1 MWILSVHALPLF
13 ITMKGLTCSLIKNLA
28 HRGADEGIAAS
39 FDNRLFRGILVCLIE
54 GPRRSMQRSFFAL
67 LIIVSF
73 LHSAMANPQQPGADS
88 SLFGFSSQHAQ
99 TEREWESKFRA
110 LPDAQKQR
118 DYMQLLSARPHHV
131 GSPYDKRNAE
141 WILARFKE
149 WGLNAQIESFKVLF
163 PTPKRRLLELV
174 APTRY
179 SAKLREPALQE
190 DPTSNQR
197 DEQLP
202 TYNAYSRDGD
212 VTAPLVYVNYGLPDD
227 YERLQRLGVS
237 VQGAIVIAR
246 YGNSWRGIKPKVAA
260 EHGAVGC
267 IIYSDPR
274 DDGYFGGDV
283 FPRGPMRPDQ
293 GVQRGSVMDFAS
305 NYPGD
310 PLTPDRGDPSA
321 PRMTASNAPSITK
334 IPTLPISY
342 GDAQPLLAAIT
353 GPLAPEE
360 WRGALP
366 IPYHVGPGAAQVH
379 LVVESNW
386 DVKEVHDVIARIPGT
401 TEPDEWVV
409 RGNHHAGWVNGAED
423 PISGQVALLEE
434 ARALGELL
442 KQGWKPKRTIIYCA
456 WDGEEPMLLGST
468 AWAETHGRE
477 LQEHAAVYINTDGND
492 RGYLTLEGSHSL
504 EHFMN
509 EVARSIE
516 DPETK
521 LSAFER
527 DRLAG
532 IANAKSDDDRKELRQ
547 RPDLRMDALGSGTDY
562 TAFVDHLGI
571 ASLNLA
577 YEGEDEGGIYHSI
590 YDDFY
595 WFTHFSDTDF
605 SYGVALSQ
613 TVGTAV
619 IRMAD
624 ADVLPYEFTDLADTM
639 QKYSK
644 DLQKLVQNKQEEA
657 REREQEL
664 NEGAFRATLDPR
676 KPTVAPPREDMP
688 PHLNFAPL
696 ENALEVLSKSAERYK
711 TALSK
716 AQAMGFSGGDKQ
728 LSALNQ
734 KLLESERRLTDPA
747 GLPRRPWYKH
757 MIYGPGVYTGYAPKT
772 MPGIREAIEQRRW
785 QEADTEI
792 GRVARVLENEAALV
806 DSAAGNLDGI
816 AK

>member
-1 MWILSVHALPLF
+1 MHR
-13 ITMKGLTCSLIKNLA
+13 SLCA
-28 HRGADEGIAAS
+28 
-39 FDNRLFRGILVCLIE
+39 V
-54 GPRRSMQRSFFAL
+54 L
-67 LIIVSF
+67 LIVLF
-73 LHSAMANPQQPGADS
+73 LHSAIANPQQPSAEP
-88 SLFGFSSQHAQ
+88 SLYGFSSPHSQ
-99 TEREWESKFRA
+99 TERDWENKFRA
-110 LPDAQKQR
+110 LPNAQKQR

-131 GSPYDKRNAE
+131 GSNYDKQNAE

-149 WGLNAQIESFKVLF
+149 WGLDASIESFQVLF
-163 PTPKRRLLELV
+163 PTPKRRVVELT

-179 SAKLREPALQE
+179 VARLQEPALPE

-202 TYNAYSRDGD
+202 TYNAYSHDGD
-212 VTAPLVYVNYGLPDD
+212 VTAPLVYVNYGVPED

-237 VQGAIVIAR
+237 VNGAIVIAR
-246 YGNSWRGIKPKVAA
+246 YGHSWRGIKPKVAA

-274 DDGYFGGDV
+274 DDGYFSGDV
-283 FPRGPMRPDQ
+283 FPKGGMRPDQ

-310 PLTPDRGDPSA
+310 PLTPDRGDPNS
-321 PRMTASNAPSITK
+321 PKMTASTAPSITK

-366 IPYHVGPGAAQVH
+366 IPYHVGPGTAKVH
-379 LVVESNW
+379 LAVESNW
-386 DVKEVHDVIARIPGT
+386 DIKEVHDVIARIPGS
-401 TEPDEWVV
+401 TEPEQWIV
-409 RGNHHAGWVNGAED
+409 RGNHHDGWVNGAAD

-434 ARALGELL
+434 ARAFGELL
-442 KQGWKPKRTIIYCA
+442 KQGWKPKRTIVYCA

-477 LQEHAAVYINTDGND
+477 LQEHAAVYINTDGNG
-492 RGYLTLEGSHSL
+492 RGYLALEGSHSL

-516 DPETK
+516 DPESK
-521 LSAFER
+521 LSAFDR
-527 DRLAG
+527 DRLAA
-532 IANAKSDDDRKELRQ
+532 IADAKSDDDRKELRQ

-562 TAFVDHLGI
+562 TAFVDHLGV

-577 YEGEDEGGIYHSI
+577 YGGEDDDGIYHSI

-595 WFTHFSDTDF
+595 WYTHFSDTDF
-605 SYGVALSQ
+605 AYGVALSQ

-619 IRMAD
+619 MRMAD
-624 ADVLPYEFTDLADTM
+624 ADVLPYEFTGFADTM
-639 QKYSK
+639 QKYNK
-644 DLQKLVQNKQEEA
+644 DLQKLLQTKQEEA

-664 NEGAFRATLDPR
+664 NDGVFRATLDPR
-676 KPTVAPPREDMP
+676 KPTVAPPHEDMP

-696 ENALEVLSKSAERYK
+696 ENALEALNKSAEHYK
-711 TALSK
+711 TAVTK
-716 AQAMGFSGGDKQ
+716 AQASGFSGGQQ
-728 LSALNQ
+728 LTSLNQ
-734 KLLESERRLTDPA
+734 KLLESERRLTDSA
-747 GLPRRPWYKH
+747 GLPRRPWYRH
-757 MIYGPGVYTGYAPKT
+757 MIYGPGVYSGYAPKT

-792 GRVARVLENEAALV
+792 ARVAKVLENEASLV
-806 DSAAGNLDGI
+806 DAAAADLDGFT
-816 AK
+816 K